1 MSTTLKAHFQ
11 GSDLKLEISTSRLD
25 ASTARELRE
34 ELAMIWRPHPGE
46 VTVDLSQ
53 VEFID
58 SSGMGSL
65 LSIHRRLPEKH
76 TPVRLVNVRPA
87 VQSVLELVRL
97 HRVFDLT

>member
-1 MSTTLKAHFQ
+1 MSTTLTAQFQ
-11 GSDLKLEISTSRLD
+11 GSDLKLEVQSARLD

-34 ELAMIWRPHPGE
+34 ELAMIWRPDVGD
-46 VTVDLSQ
+46 VAVDLSR

-76 TPVRLVNVRPA
+76 APVRLVNVRPA

-97 HRVFDLT
+97 HRVFDLA

>member
-1 MSTTLKAHFQ
+1 MSSTLTAHFQ
-11 GSDLKLEISTSRLD
+11 GPDLNLEIHSARLD

-34 ELAMIWRPHPGE
+34 ELAMIWRPNVGG
-46 VTVDLSQ
+46 VTVDLSH

-76 TPVRLVNVRPA
+76 APIRLVNVRPA

-97 HRVFDLT
+97 HRVFDLA

>member
-1 MSTTLKAHFQ
+1 MSSALTATFQ
-11 GSDLKLEISTSRLD
+11 GTDLKLEVHSARLD

-34 ELAMIWRPHPGE
+34 ELAMIWRPNVGD
-46 VTVDLSQ
+46 VTVDLSR

-76 TPVRLVNVRPA
+76 SPVRLVNVRPA

-97 HRVFDLT
+97 HRVFDLA

>member
-1 MSTTLKAHFQ
+1 MSSTLTAHFQ
-11 GSDLKLEISTSRLD
+11 GPDLKLEVSAARLD

-34 ELAMIWRPHPGE
+34 ELAMIWRPDVGD
-46 VTVDLSQ
+46 VIVDLSR

-58 SSGMGSL
+58 SSGMGAL

-76 TPVRLVNVRPA
+76 APVRLINVRPA

>member
-1 MSTTLKAHFQ
+1 MSSKLTAHFQ
-11 GSDLKLEISTSRLD
+11 GSDLRLEVLTSRLD
-25 ASTARELRE
+25 ASSARELRE
-34 ELAMIWRPHPGE
+34 ELAMIWRPDLGE
-46 VTVDLSQ
+46 VVVDLAQ
-53 VEFID
+53 VDFID

-76 TPVRLVNVRPA
+76 SPVRLVNVRPA

>member
-1 MSTTLKAHFQ
+1 MSSTLTAHFQ
-11 GSDLKLEISTSRLD
+11 GPDLNLEIHSVRLD

-34 ELAMIWRPHPGE
+34 ELAMIWRPNVGA

-53 VEFID
+53 VEFVD

-76 TPVRLVNVRPA
+76 APVRLVNVRPA
-87 VQSVLELVRL
+87 VQTVLELVRL
-97 HRVFDLT
+97 HRVFDLA